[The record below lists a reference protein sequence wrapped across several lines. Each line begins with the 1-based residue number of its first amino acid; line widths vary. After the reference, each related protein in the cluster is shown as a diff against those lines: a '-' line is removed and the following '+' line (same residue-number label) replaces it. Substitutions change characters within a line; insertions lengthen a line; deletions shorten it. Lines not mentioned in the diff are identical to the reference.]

1 MSGQSGVAYE
11 LWTGGAEAAAEPL
24 RALARA
30 VFPDFD
36 EAYLMGRLPLAIDPM
51 LWLAREGED
60 WVGFKLGYRRGPDL
74 LYSWLGGVHPR
85 LRSRGVAS
93 ALMVRQHDQAA
104 SLGYKWVETRTR
116 AANNAMIVLNLRH
129 GFQVAGFESDPGGA
143 PVVIQ
148 RKRLAD

>member
-1 MSGQSGVAYE
+1 MSGQSGVVYE
-11 LWTGGAEAAAEPL
+11 LWAGGAAAAAEPL
-24 RALARA
+24 LALARA
-30 VFPDFD
+30 VFADFD
-36 EAYLMGRLPLAIDPM
+36 DAYLLGRLPLAIDPM
-51 LWLAREGED
+51 LWLAREGEA

-85 LRSRGVAS
+85 MRGRGVAS
-93 ALMVRQHDQAA
+93 ELMVRQHDQAA
-104 SLGYKWVETRTR
+104 KLGYRWVETRTR

-148 RKRLAD
+148 RKRLGD